1 MISMQWIY
9 PVHVTC
15 IWLSSIYAY
24 YHLVIFIVIIF
35 YFVHEVFN
43 LILSLF

>member
-1 MISMQWIY
+1 M
-9 PVHVTC
+9 
-15 IWLSSIYAY
+15 YAY